1 MTILKINAITVPAD
15 SGDELA
21 HRFAKRAGAVDGQDG
36 FEGFELLKPLDA
48 DRHVWLVLTRW
59 RDEESFQNWI
69 TSANFKGAHGGRDTE
84 ISRQHGASDAGGPPP
99 HGDARPVGVSAELWS
114 YGVVDLT

>member
-1 MTILKINAITVPAD
+1 M
-15 SGDELA
+15 
-21 HRFAKRAGAVDGQDG
+21 AGKEKPPWPGSRWAVR
-36 FEGFELLKPLDA
+36 FELLKPLDA
-48 DRHVWLVLTRW
+48 DRHAWLVLTRW

-99 HGDARPVGVSAELWS
+99 HGDARPVDVTAELWS